1 MFSQL
6 SEQMKKSTQP
16 VSDLFAANVE
26 ALQAVSNQQASFV
39 SGFLQ
44 DSIKLVQTVAQQT
57 DTEGFLAAQ
66 TVYAESV
73 RERLTSNAKLT
84 YSKLNVIG
92 KQVADGMRT
101 SFESASVQAATPVTV
116 APAKIA
122 APKKAM
128 PTKKAAIPKTVAPKV
143 KAKVTSAKKAPVIK
157 ATAPVKAPVKA
168 AVTKAT
174 AAKPTVAKELAAQK
188 PATVK
193 AAAKLVPKLSADNVR
208 AIPKSVVETK
218 TDTTSTKKH

>member
-6 SEQMKKSTQP
+6 SEQMKKSSQP

-92 KQVADGMRT
+92 KQVADEMRT
-101 SFESASVQAATPVTV
+101 TFESASVQTATPVTV

-122 APKKAM
+122 APKKAV
-128 PTKKAAIPKTVAPKV
+128 PAKKVASSKTAAPKA
-143 KAKVTSAKKAPVIK
+143 KTKVTSAKKAPVIK
-157 ATAPVKAPVKA
+157 ATAPVKPA
-168 AVTKAT
+168 ATKAT
-174 AAKPTVAKELAAQK
+174 ASKPNVAKEVVAQK
-188 PATVK
+188 PVTVK
-193 AAAKLVPKLSADNVR
+193 TAAKPVPKLSADNVR
-208 AIPKSVVETK
+208 AIPKAVVETK
-218 TDTTSTKKH
+218 TDTTSTKNTSKA